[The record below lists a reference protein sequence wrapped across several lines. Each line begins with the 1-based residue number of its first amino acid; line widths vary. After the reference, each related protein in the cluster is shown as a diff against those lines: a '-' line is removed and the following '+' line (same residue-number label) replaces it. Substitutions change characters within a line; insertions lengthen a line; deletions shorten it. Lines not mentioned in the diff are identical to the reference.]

1 MNDNEYKTCPDCCYD
16 ILDDEG
22 DVMDHECISDNEM
35 IAEFMGVVF
44 HDDENQYYNA
54 DGLHIGNTLQY
65 HTSWDWLIPVLIKI
79 ERIILGE
86 VTWISTYCDIE
97 REYKRA
103 VEWIRKYNDNPKHM
117 TLQ

>member
-35 IAEFMGVVF
+35 IAEFMG
-44 HDDENQYYNA
+44 A
-54 DGLHIGNTLQY
+54 DPDKKTFFRTGEY
-65 HTSWDWLIPVLIKI
+65 VYFYDTSWDWLIPVLIKI